1 MVDGLAAFDSAASGA
16 LRAYTTAPDC
26 WVRATEVGVMS
37 EGFVTMRLREFSGKT
52 AIHAASRTLS
62 TASIAKAC
70 RGTFSSRIDFNRNG
84 GKR

>member
-1 MVDGLAAFDSAASGA
+1 
-16 LRAYTTAPDC
+16 
-26 WVRATEVGVMS
+26 MS

-52 AIHAASRTLS
+52 AIHAAPRTLS

-70 RGTFSSRIDFNRNG
+70 RGTFSSRIDLNRNG